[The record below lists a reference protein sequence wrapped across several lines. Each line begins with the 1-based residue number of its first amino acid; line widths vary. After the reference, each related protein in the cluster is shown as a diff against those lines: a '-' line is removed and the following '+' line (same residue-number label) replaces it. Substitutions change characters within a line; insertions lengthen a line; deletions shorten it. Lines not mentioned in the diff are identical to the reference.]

1 MRGTLVAVRERAL
14 TQFHTERRHPA
25 PRPID
30 PGLPLWR
37 QVAGEV
43 RWSFTPPALWLE
55 GVGANVVL
63 SGLFL
68 LVSPLTLHRHGWV
81 VLVGVYF
88 ATFVLADVTTTNV
101 LGVDADRTRLSLAAG
116 LPLHRILLVKNLVLL
131 VIVGLPT
138 LLATA
143 VLTATTGTRTTGTHT
158 ATGTHAS
165 AAASHALMQRTGV
178 TVADVAL
185 PILVWLG
192 VGNIVSVLLAVRPRA
207 LGQRWAARRDRR
219 TTLPWLTHLALP
231 YGLYYFVRPIDG
243 EQRAIL
249 GYHLGRSM
257 TGDTR
262 AAIHLGVGLSVW
274 LLGTVIAVAV
284 VRRRG
289 LRVW

>member
-1 MRGTLVAVRERAL
+1 MRGTLLTVRERAL
-14 TQFHTERRHPA
+14 AQFHTERRHPA
-25 PRPID
+25 PSPIE
-30 PGLPLWR
+30 PGQRLWR

-68 LVSPLTLHRHGWV
+68 LISPLTLHKHGWV

-116 LPLHRILLVKNLVLL
+116 VPVQRILVVKNFALL
-131 VIVGLPT
+131 TIVGLPT

-143 VLTATTGTRTTGTHT
+143 VLTAKT
-158 ATGTHAS
+158 S
-165 AAASHALMQRTGV
+165 AHPMQRAGV
-178 TVADVAL
+178 SVADVAL
-185 PILVWLG
+185 PILAWLG
-192 VGNIVSVLLAVRPRA
+192 VGNSVSALLAVPPRA
-207 LGQRWAARRDRR
+207 LGQRWAARRDWRS
-219 TTLPWLTHLALP
+219 TLPWLTHLVLP
-231 YGLYYFVRPIDG
+231 YGLYYFVAPIDG

-257 TGDTR
+257 PGDLR
-262 AAIHLGVGLSVW
+262 SAIHLGVGVAVW
-274 LLGTVIAVAV
+274 LAGTVLAVAV

-289 LRVW
+289 LRMW

>member
-1 MRGTLVAVRERAL
+1 MRGTLLAARERAL

-25 PRPID
+25 PNPIE
-30 PGLPLWR
+30 PGRPLWR
-37 QVAGEV
+37 QVADEV

-68 LVSPLTLHRHGWV
+68 LISPLTLHKHGWV

-116 LPLHRILLVKNLVLL
+116 VPVRRILMVKNLALL
-131 VIVGLPT
+131 LIVGLPT

-143 VLTATTGTRTTGTHT
+143 VLTAATSTHP
-158 ATGTHAS
+158 
-165 AAASHALMQRTGV
+165 MQRTGV
-178 TVADVAL
+178 SVADVAL
-185 PILVWLG
+185 PILAWLG
-192 VGNIVSVLLAVRPRA
+192 VGNLVSALLAVPPRA
-207 LGQRWAARRDRR
+207 LGQRWAARRDWRS
-219 TTLPWLTHLALP
+219 TLPWLTHLVLP
-231 YGLYYFVRPIDG
+231 YGLYYFVAPIDG

-249 GYHLGRSM
+249 GHHLGRSM
-257 TGDTR
+257 SGELR
-262 AAIHLGVGLSVW
+262 GAIHIGVGLTVW
-274 LLGTVIAVAV
+274 LTGTVLAVAV

-289 LRVW
+289 LRMW

>member
-1 MRGTLVAVRERAL
+1 MRGTLVAARERAL
-14 TQFHTERRHPA
+14 IQFHTERRHPA
-25 PRPID
+25 PKPISA
-30 PGLPLWR
+30 GAPLWR

-68 LVSPLTLHRHGWV
+68 LISPLTLHRHGWG

-116 LPLHRILLVKNLVLL
+116 VGVHRILLIKNLALL
-131 VIVGLPT
+131 LIVGLPT

-143 VLTATTGTRTTGTHT
+143 ALTMKTSVHPTV
-158 ATGTHAS
+158 
-165 AAASHALMQRTGV
+165 QRTGV
-178 TVADVAL
+178 SVADVAL
-185 PILVWLG
+185 PILAWLG

-207 LGQRWAARRDRR
+207 LGQRWIARWQWRS
-219 TTLPWLTHLALP
+219 TVPWLTHLALP

-249 GYHLGRSM
+249 GYHLGRTMSGEM
-257 TGDTR
+257 RG
-262 AAIHLGVGLSVW
+262 AIHLGVGLAVW
-274 LLGTVIAVAV
+274 LLGTLIAVAV

-289 LRVW
+289 LHLW